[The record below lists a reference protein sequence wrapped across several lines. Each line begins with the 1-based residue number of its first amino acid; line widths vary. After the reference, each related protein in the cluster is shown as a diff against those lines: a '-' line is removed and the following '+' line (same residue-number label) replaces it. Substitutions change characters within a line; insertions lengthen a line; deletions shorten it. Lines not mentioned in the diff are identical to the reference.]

1 MGILSSRIL
10 PRPGDPDRSRRFYRD
25 ILSLAVSRE
34 SGPPD
39 DPWMVFFPGQGLLEV
54 CGHAAGPP
62 GHPVMFWI
70 QFWIQARDVRAGHAR
85 LAAAGVRSP
94 GSRPRNRG
102 D

>member
-1 MGILSSRIL
+1 VDILSSRIL
-10 PRPGDPDRSRRFYRD
+10 PRPGDLDHSRRFYRD

-39 DPWMVFFPGQGLLEV
+39 DPWMVFFPGQELVEV

-62 GHPVMFWI
+62 GHPVM
-70 QFWIQARDVRAGHAR
+70 FWIQARDVRAGHAR

-94 GSRPRNRG
+94 GSRPWNRG